1 MTNNDYII
9 ELLNETAK
17 KQNKTEILE
26 KLKNP
31 ELLSAIDTIADIV
44 RSLGFNLISGENSNE
59 TESEIYK
66 SISKAILKNYFTL
79 YYVNLDTDYYVG
91 YSSNVGYK
99 MLKMEEKGDDFFED
113 VVKNVPRVIHPDDAP
128 KILKTLTKSN
138 LLKNIKDGKNL
149 TITYR
154 LLLNKVYTYV
164 CLNVLKI
171 GADNNVII
179 GVSNIDDMTRRE
191 MEYKNIIKEV
201 VTYNNIAL
209 ALIQNYFAIYYVDTQ
224 TDDYVEYGL
233 NVESQELVER
243 EIGKDF
249 FNTSIYNAKRVL
261 VKEDQNR
268 FLSTLEKSNLLQELS
283 EKKILQ
289 LSYRQII
296 ENKPTYV
303 SFTAVRLSSDNN
315 HIIIAVSNIDDSK
328 KKEQAY
334 LKKIEHEKILAR
346 TDALTG
352 CSNKHSYNELEQLIN
367 ERIKAKEAMEF
378 AIVVFDVNG
387 LKYINDNFG
396 HDAGDKLLIKAKNNI
411 SSVFKNSVLYRVGG
425 DEFVLILEGSDF
437 YKREYLFEKFN
448 DINKKNVKTDDVV
461 VAVGMADYEPE
472 FDRAVLDVFN
482 KADILMY
489 ENKRELKSLSS

>member
-99 MLKMEEKGDDFFED
+99 MLKIEQKGDDFFGD
-113 VVKNVPRVIHPDDAP
+113 VVKNVSRVIHPDDAP

-138 LLKNIKDGKNL
+138 LLKNIKEGKNL

-334 LKKIEHEKILAR
+334 LKKIEYEKILAR

-461 VAVGMADYEPE
+461 VAVGMADYEPD
-472 FDRAVLDVFN
+472 FDRTVLDVFN